1 MHGSHPRR
9 NAELTTGRH
18 FYCYRRPSSASSMA
32 QETNRLGSEMA
43 KKGKD
48 PAPDFIR
55 VQHAVVIQK
64 GKDLRALNDLLTVGW
79 RAISTASMGSG
90 VLIILEKY
98 GTETTIEEIGRASF
112 WERVCA

>member
-18 FYCYRRPSSASSMA
+18 FYCYRPPSSASSMA

-64 GKDLRALNDLLTVGW
+64 GKDLRALNDLLSVGW
-79 RAISTASMGSG
+79 RAISTASMRS
-90 VLIILEKY
+90 
-98 GTETTIEEIGRASF
+98 EEHTSELQSLMRISYAVF
-112 WERVCA
+112 CLKKKNKTNN